1 MVAAL
6 GGIRG
11 QDRPVA
17 LLLRYL
23 ATGNVPHGLLFF
35 GEEGIG
41 KEKAAVA
48 FVSALFCRN
57 RGAAGSCGTC
67 RDCRLLSSGSH
78 PNFLRVTPANQNILI
93 DDIRRLQEE
102 LSLKAFSDRPRAV
115 VLAPADRMT
124 IQAANALLKTLE
136 EPPPETHLLLVA
148 HRISRL
154 PPTIV
159 SRCQKVSFALLPAEE
174 VEEIVGGLPGVV
186 DRHSREEVRGAAV
199 CSGGSPGRALEVLE
213 ETEGERERWVR
224 LLSSPDPAAIASAA
238 ASWKGAGDLSRKVAA
253 PLSLVRDIA
262 LLSSGVEMGIINEDL
277 KNALRAAAGRMP
289 TEAWNRAF
297 QALLSMSRMP
307 PQTQKQLMVEAFLFA
322 MLGKGRVP

>member
-159 SRCQKVSFALLPAEE
+159 SRCQKISFSPLTPGE
-174 VEEIVGGLPGVV
+174 VGEILTGIPGVG
-186 DRHSREEVRGAAV
+186 DRYSPADIAGAAA
-199 CSGGSPGRALEVLE
+199 CSGGSPGRALAVLE
-213 ETEGERERWVR
+213 EAEGERARWVR
-224 LLSSPDPAAIASAA
+224 LLSSADPAGIASAA
-238 ASWKGAGDLSRKVAA
+238 ASWKGARDLSGKVAA
-253 PLSLVRDIA
+253 PLSLVRDLA
-262 LLSSGVEMGIINEDL
+262 LLSSGAEMDIINEDL
-277 KNALRAAAGRMP
+277 RNALRAAAGRKTP
-289 TEAWNRAF
+289 ERWSRAL

-307 PQTQKQLMVEAFLFA
+307 PQVQKQLMVEAFLFE
-322 MLGKGRVP
+322 LHRKG